1 MTLVGRHIGRYRI
14 LEELGSGGM
23 SVVYKGLD
31 TALDREVAV
40 KVLHPHLAGKDES
53 RRRLAREARAVAK
66 LHHPNI
72 LEVFD
77 FSSAEAHDA
86 FIVTEYIRGRT
97 LKTYLDEGPLEPP
110 ELAAMIIHELA
121 AALAHAHEA
130 GVIHRDLKP
139 ENVMVREDG
148 VLKLMDFGIARL
160 LDIEDRMTVTGA
172 LVGSPAHMS
181 PEIIEGLEAGP
192 EADVF
197 SLGIMFYALM
207 TGRLPFTASNTT
219 ATLKRI
225 LDGAYEDPRRRVPAL
240 SDELA
245 EICATCLQRDPAR
258 RYPNA
263 GKLRDALADALAG
276 LGFSRVGEELIS
288 FFADPPSYQRL
299 ARQRIVAALLERGE
313 RQLQEKRT
321 PRALACLNHVLALDA
336 TNERALG
343 LLKGLQRQQRRRTW
357 RRRGIRAGIGAGVA
371 LALGLGGWQLYRMNA
386 AGPETPK
393 VETVGPRA
401 EGPKGAGGTHGAATG
416 SRLPAGT
423 AAVTGTQGSTGALNG
438 GPQGAQGTGGTTG
451 TPNGAQVAGAPNGT
465 GGDNGSQGGGAQGTG
480 SGLPNGTQGTG
491 DVPGG
496 SQGASTTGAPN
507 GSRSTGAQGTGGTGT
522 PGRDATD
529 TNPRLPS
536 STDRTSRPTMVASLD
551 PQDDPKHARGGR
563 IPVSILVRPYG
574 SIRVDDGPTGTQQ
587 LAQHDVHLS
596 PGPHTITV
604 SCGYCEDATETIDV
618 KPDGE
623 NVFRLRALLKSS
635 QLALDYQPP
644 DATVRVGGVERTAHD
659 SLQHPFDI
667 RSPRGP
673 ASFQHRVEVEISS
686 PGYKTE
692 KRVVLLEPGK
702 PTTLRGSLAPE

>member
-225 LDGAYEDPRRRVPAL
+225 LDGAYEDPRRRVPTL

-313 RQLQEKRT
+313 RQLAEKRT

-343 LLKGLQRQQRRRTW
+343 LLKGIQRQQRRRTW

-371 LALGLGGWQLYRMNA
+371 LALGLGGWQMSRMNA
-386 AGPETPK
+386 STPETPE
-393 VETVGPRA
+393 VRTADPRA
-401 EGPKGAGGTHGAATG
+401 EGSKTPGAQVA
-416 SRLPAGT
+416 AGT
-423 AAVTGTQGSTGALNG
+423 AGTSG
-438 GPQGAQGTGGTTG
+438 TG
-451 TPNGAQVAGAPNGT
+451 TPNGAQGAGGTANPPDGTSTGGTTGSPDGT
-465 GGDNGSQGGGAQGTG
+465 GIPQGAQATG
-480 SGLPNGTQGTG
+480 SRP
-491 DVPGG
+491 
-496 SQGASTTGAPN
+496 
-507 GSRSTGAQGTGGTGT
+507 TGAQGTGGTGT
-522 PGRDATD
+522 PGRDALLPPPEL
-529 TNPRLPS
+529 NPRVPS
-536 STDRTSRPTMVASLD
+536 PPERTPSRPTVVASLD
-551 PQDDPKHARGGR
+551 PQDDARSARNGKL
-563 IPVSILVRPYG
+563 PVSILVRPYG
-574 SIRVDDGPTGTQQ
+574 SIRVDGGPAGTQQ

-596 PGPHTITV
+596 PGEHTVTV
-604 SCGYCEDATETIDV
+604 SCGYCEDATETIHV

-623 NVFRLRALLKSS
+623 NVFRLRALLKAS
-635 QLALDYQPP
+635 QLAMDYQPP
-644 DATVRVGGVERTAHD
+644 DATVRVGDVERAAND

>member
-1 MTLVGRHIGRYRI
+1 MSLVGRHIGRYRI

-97 LKTYLDEGPLEPP
+97 LKTYLDDGPMEPP

-181 PEIIEGLEAGP
+181 PELIEGLEAGP

-225 LDGAYEDPRRRVPAL
+225 LDGTYEDPRRRVPAL

-245 EICATCLQRDPAR
+245 EICATCLQRDPQR

-336 TNERALG
+336 TNQRALG
-343 LLKGLQRQQRRRTW
+343 LLKGIQRQQRRRTW
-357 RRRGIRAGIGAGVA
+357 RRRGLRAGIGVGVA
-371 LALGLGGWQLYRMNA
+371 IALGVGGWQWNRARNEA
-386 AGPETPK
+386 ADQATTQDRSPGS
-393 VETVGPRA
+393 G
-401 EGPKGAGGTHGAATG
+401 GATA
-416 SRLPAGT
+416 AGT
-423 AAVTGTQGSTGALNG
+423 ADPRVQGGSNGAPDGTVGAGSQAAGGGIGTPTGAPN
-438 GPQGAQGTGGTTG
+438 GAQGTGGSTDPRGAGGSTPAPKGTAIPGGATG
-451 TPNGAQVAGAPNGT
+451 LEPT
-465 GGDNGSQGGGAQGTG
+465 GKATGSQGSNGPAT
-480 SGLPNGTQGTG
+480 SGRDTL
-491 DVPGG
+491 VPPLNPE
-496 SQGASTTGAPN
+496 TTPRAPN
-507 GSRSTGAQGTGGTGT
+507 GSTPGTG
-522 PGRDATD
+522 
-529 TNPRLPS
+529 LPS
-536 STDRTSRPTMVASLD
+536 STERNPRQPLVASVE
-551 PQDDPKHARGGR
+551 PTDDPMGKHARSGR
-563 IPVSILVRPYG
+563 MPVSILVRPYG
-574 SIRVDDGPTGTQQ
+574 SIRVDGGPASTQQ
-587 LAQHDVHLS
+587 LAQHDVHVT
-596 PGPHTITV
+596 PGQHTIIV

-618 KPDGE
+618 KPEGE
-623 NVFRLRALLKSS
+623 NVFRLRALLKPS
-635 QLALDYQPP
+635 QLTMDYQPP
-644 DATVRVGGVERTAHD
+644 DAIVRVGDVEKTARD
-659 SLQHPFDI
+659 SVQHPFDI

-673 ASFQHRVEVEISS
+673 ASFQHRVEVEITS

-702 PTTLRGSLAPE
+702 PTTLRGSLSSE

>member
-1 MTLVGRHIGRYRI
+1 MSLVGRHIGRYRI

-97 LKTYLDEGPLEPP
+97 LKTYLDDGPMEPP

-225 LDGAYEDPRRRVPAL
+225 LDGTYEDPRRRVPAL

-245 EICATCLQRDPAR
+245 EICATCLQRDPQR

-343 LLKGLQRQQRRRTW
+343 LLKGIQRQQRRRTW
-357 RRRGIRAGIGAGVA
+357 RRRGLRAGIGVGLAI
-371 LALGLGGWQLYRMNA
+371 ALGLGGWQWNRA
-386 AGPETPK
+386 RQEAGA
-393 VETVGPRA
+393 RA
-401 EGPKGAGGTHGAATG
+401 
-416 SRLPAGT
+416 PAEH
-423 AAVTGTQGSTGALNG
+423 A
-438 GPQGAQGTGGTTG
+438 GTGGVVAGGASG
-451 TPNGAQVAGAPNGT
+451 TPNGAAGAGASDGSQQVAGGPN
-465 GGDNGSQGGGAQGTG
+465 A
-480 SGLPNGTQGTG
+480 
-491 DVPGG
+491 PGG
-496 SQGASTTGAPN
+496 SRVAGGPAGAP
-507 GSRSTGAQGTGGTGT
+507 SGAQAGGGPTGPLPGSDLTGRTGEARDPNAPAT
-522 PGRDATD
+522 PGRDAVAPSPPDST
-529 TNPRLPS
+529 PRAPNGAAVAERPTGTLPS
-536 STDRTSRPTMVASLD
+536 STERSPRQPLVASLD
-551 PQDDPKHARGGR
+551 ATDDTAAKSARAGR
-563 IPVSILVRPYG
+563 LPVSILVRPYG
-574 SIRVDDGPTGTQQ
+574 SIRVDGGPASPQQ
-587 LAQHDVHLS
+587 LAQHDVLVA
-596 PGPHTITV
+596 PGPHTIIV
-604 SCGYCEDATETIDV
+604 SCSYCEDSTETIDV
-618 KPDGE
+618 KAEGE
-623 NVFRLRALLKSS
+623 NVFRLRALLKPS
-635 QLALDYQPP
+635 QLTLDYQPP
-644 DATVRVGGVERTAHD
+644 DAIVRVGDEEKTARD
-659 SLQHPFDI
+659 SVQQPFDI

-686 PGYKTE
+686 PGYRTE

>member
-313 RQLQEKRT
+313 RQLAEKRT

-343 LLKGLQRQQRRRTW
+343 LLKGIQRQQRRRTW
-357 RRRGIRAGIGAGVA
+357 RRRGIRAGIAAGVA
-371 LALGLGGWQLYRMNA
+371 LALGLGGWQLIRMNA
-386 AGPETPK
+386 SAPETPK
-393 VETVGPRA
+393 VQTTDPRT
-401 EGPKGAGGTHGAATG
+401 EGSKASGSQPTAGGTTGA
-416 SRLPAGT
+416 S
-423 AAVTGTQGSTGALNG
+423 TGTQGTGAV
-438 GPQGAQGTGGTTG
+438 QGSQGTGGTAGSPDRTG
-451 TPNGAQVAGAPNGT
+451 TPQGTQATGSRPNGAQ
-465 GGDNGSQGGGAQGTG
+465 GS
-480 SGLPNGTQGTG
+480 
-491 DVPGG
+491 
-496 SQGASTTGAPN
+496 
-507 GSRSTGAQGTGGTGT
+507 GGTGT
-522 PGRDATD
+522 PGRDTD
-529 TNPRLPS
+529 LNPRVPS
-536 STDRTSRPTMVASLD
+536 PPDRTSSRPTVVASLD
-551 PQDDPKHARGGR
+551 PQDDSKPARNGKL
-563 IPVSILVRPYG
+563 PVSILVRPYG
-574 SIRVDDGPTGTQQ
+574 SIRVDGGPAGTKQ
-587 LAQHDVHLS
+587 LAQHDVQLS
-596 PGPHTITV
+596 PGEHTVIV
-604 SCGYCEDATETIDV
+604 SCDYCEDATETIDV
-618 KPDGE
+618 KPDRE
-623 NVFRLRALLKSS
+623 NVFRLRALLKAS
-635 QLALDYQPP
+635 QLAMDYQPP
-644 DATVRVGGVERTAHD
+644 DATVRVGDVERAAND

>member
-276 LGFSRVGEELIS
+276 LGFPRVGEELIS

-313 RQLQEKRT
+313 RQLAEKRT

-371 LALGLGGWQLYRMNA
+371 LALGLGGWQLYRMNSA
-386 AGPETPK
+386 SPETPK

-401 EGPKGAGGTHGAATG
+401 EGTKAADGTTTG
-416 SRLPAGT
+416 SRPPAGT
-423 AAVTGTQGSTGALNG
+423 AGATGMQGMAGTTGSPQGSPLAGAL
-438 GPQGAQGTGGTTG
+438 GAQGTGGTTG
-451 TPNGAQVAGAPNGT
+451 TPNGTQVAGNPN
-465 GGDNGSQGGGAQGTG
+465 GAQGADT
-480 SGLPNGTQGTG
+480 PT
-491 DVPGG
+491 G
-496 SQGASTTGAPN
+496 SQGAGDAQGGSQSASAPATPT
-507 GSRSTGAQGTGGTGT
+507 GSRPTGAQGTGGTGT
-522 PGRDATD
+522 PGRDAIAPPD

-536 STDRTSRPTMVASLD
+536 STDRASRPTMVASLD
-551 PQDDPKHARGGR
+551 PREDPKPARGGR
-563 IPVSILVRPYG
+563 LPVSILVRPYG
-574 SIRVDDGPTGTQQ
+574 SIRVDDGPAGTQQ
-587 LAQHDVHLS
+587 LAQHDVHLT
-596 PGPHTITV
+596 PGPHVITV

-644 DATVRVGGVERTAHD
+644 DATVRVGDAERTAHD

>member
-192 EADVF
+192 EVDVF

-225 LDGAYEDPRRRVPAL
+225 LDGAYEDPRRRVPTL

-313 RQLQEKRT
+313 RQLAEKRT

-343 LLKGLQRQQRRRTW
+343 LLKSIQRQQRRRTW
-357 RRRGIRAGIGAGVA
+357 RKRGIRAGIGAGVA
-371 LALGLGGWQLYRMNA
+371 LALG
-386 AGPETPK
+386 
-393 VETVGPRA
+393 
-401 EGPKGAGGTHGAATG
+401 
-416 SRLPAGT
+416 
-423 AAVTGTQGSTGALNG
+423 
-438 GPQGAQGTGGTTG
+438 
-451 TPNGAQVAGAPNGT
+451 
-465 GGDNGSQGGGAQGTG
+465 
-480 SGLPNGTQGTG
+480 
-491 DVPGG
+491 
-496 SQGASTTGAPN
+496 
-507 GSRSTGAQGTGGTGT
+507 
-522 PGRDATD
+522 
-529 TNPRLPS
+529 
-536 STDRTSRPTMVASLD
+536 
-551 PQDDPKHARGGR
+551 
-563 IPVSILVRPYG
+563 
-574 SIRVDDGPTGTQQ
+574 
-587 LAQHDVHLS
+587 
-596 PGPHTITV
+596 
-604 SCGYCEDATETIDV
+604 
-618 KPDGE
+618 
-623 NVFRLRALLKSS
+623 
-635 QLALDYQPP
+635 
-644 DATVRVGGVERTAHD
+644 
-659 SLQHPFDI
+659 
-667 RSPRGP
+667 
-673 ASFQHRVEVEISS
+673 
-686 PGYKTE
+686 
-692 KRVVLLEPGK
+692 
-702 PTTLRGSLAPE
+702 

>member
-225 LDGAYEDPRRRVPAL
+225 LDGAYEDPRRRVPTL

-313 RQLQEKRT
+313 RQLAEKRT

-343 LLKGLQRQQRRRTW
+343 LLKGIQRQQRRRTW
-357 RRRGIRAGIGAGVA
+357 RRRGIRVGIGAGVA
-371 LALGLGGWQLYRMNA
+371 LALGLGGWQVYRMNA
-386 AGPETPK
+386 STPETPK
-393 VETVGPRA
+393 VQPVAPRA
-401 EGPKGAGGTHGAATG
+401 DGPKAPDAQVAAGATG
-416 SRLPAGT
+416 TQGT
-423 AAVTGTQGSTGALNG
+423 GAVTGTQGTGSPDGTGTFHG
-438 GPQGAQGTGGTTG
+438 GQGTGGATGSPDGTG
-451 TPNGAQVAGAPNGT
+451 TP
-465 GGDNGSQGGGAQGTG
+465 QGTQA
-480 SGLPNGTQGTG
+480 T
-491 DVPGG
+491 
-496 SQGASTTGAPN
+496 
-507 GSRSTGAQGTGGTGT
+507 GSRPTGAQGTGGTGT
-522 PGRDATD
+522 PGRDALLPPD
-529 TNPRLPS
+529 SNPRAPS
-536 STDRTSRPTMVASLD
+536 PPERTPSRPAVVASLD
-551 PQDDPKHARGGR
+551 PQDDSKSSRAGK

-574 SIRVDDGPTGTQQ
+574 SIRVDGGPAGTQQ
-587 LAQHDVHLS
+587 LAQHDVHLT
-596 PGPHTITV
+596 PGEHTVTV

-618 KPDGE
+618 KPDRE
-623 NVFRLRALLKSS
+623 NVFRLRALLKAS
-635 QLALDYQPP
+635 QLAMDYQPP
-644 DATVRVGGVERTAHD
+644 DATVRVGDVERTASE

>member
-1 MTLVGRHIGRYRI
+1 MSLVGRHIGRYRI

-97 LKTYLDEGPLEPP
+97 LKTYLDDGPMEPP

-225 LDGAYEDPRRRVPAL
+225 LDGTYEDPRRRVPAL

-245 EICATCLQRDPAR
+245 EICATCLQRDPQR

-336 TNERALG
+336 TNARALG
-343 LLKGLQRQQRRRTW
+343 LLKGIQRQQRRRTW
-357 RRRGIRAGIGAGVA
+357 RRRGLRAGIGVGVA
-371 LALGLGGWQLYRMNA
+371 LALGLGGWHWNRVRQ
-386 AGPETPK
+386 E
-393 VETVGPRA
+393 
-401 EGPKGAGGTHGAATG
+401 
-416 SRLPAGT
+416 PAG
-423 AAVTGTQGSTGALNG
+423 A
-438 GPQGAQGTGGTTG
+438 GAQGGSRGAPTGSQAASGATG
-451 TPNGAQVAGAPNGT
+451 TPNG
-465 GGDNGSQGGGAQGTG
+465 SQGVGGA
-480 SGLPNGTQGTG
+480 N
-491 DVPGG
+491 
-496 SQGASTTGAPN
+496 GAPN
-507 GSRSTGAQGTGGTGT
+507 GSAIAGAPTGPQGAGGSPTGPQGVGGSTGAASGSDPTGPQAPSGPATS
-522 PGRDATD
+522 GRDTLVPPLNPDAT
-529 TNPRLPS
+529 PRAPNGTTAAERPPTGLPS
-536 STDRTSRPTMVASLD
+536 STERTPRQPLVASVE
-551 PQDDPKHARGGR
+551 PTDDPATKHARAGR
-563 IPVSILVRPYG
+563 LPVSILVRPYG
-574 SIRVDDGPTGTQQ
+574 SIRVDGGPASPQQ
-587 LAQHDVHLS
+587 LAQHDVHVA
-596 PGPHTITV
+596 PGPHTIIV

-618 KPDGE
+618 KPEGE
-623 NVFRLRALLKSS
+623 NVFRLRALLKPS
-635 QLALDYQPP
+635 QLTMDYQPP
-644 DATVRVGGVERTAHD
+644 DAIVRVGDVERSARD
-659 SLQHPFDI
+659 SIQQPFDI

-702 PTTLRGSLAPE
+702 PTTLRGSLKPE

>member
-288 FFADPPSYQRL
+288 FFADPPSYHRL

-313 RQLQEKRT
+313 RQLAEKRT

-343 LLKGLQRQQRRRTW
+343 LLKSIQRQQRRRTW
-357 RRRGIRAGIGAGVA
+357 RRRGIRAGIAAGVA
-371 LALGLGGWQLYRMNA
+371 LALGLGGWQLYQMNA
-386 AGPETPK
+386 SAPETPK
-393 VETVGPRA
+393 VQTEDPRA
-401 EGPKGAGGTHGAATG
+401 EGLKAPGSQSTTGGTQGTTGA
-416 SRLPAGT
+416 S
-423 AAVTGTQGSTGALNG
+423 TGTQGTGAV
-438 GPQGAQGTGGTTG
+438 QGAQGTGGTTG
-451 TPNGAQVAGAPNGT
+451 SPDGAGTPQA
-465 GGDNGSQGGGAQGTG
+465 TG
-480 SGLPNGTQGTG
+480 SRPN
-491 DVPGG
+491 
-496 SQGASTTGAPN
+496 
-507 GSRSTGAQGTGGTGT
+507 GAQGTGGTGT
-522 PGRDATD
+522 PGRDTD
-529 TNPRLPS
+529 LNPRVPS
-536 STDRTSRPTMVASLD
+536 PPDRTPSRPMVVASLD
-551 PQDDPKHARGGR
+551 PQDDSKAARNGK

-574 SIRVDDGPTGTQQ
+574 SIRVDGGPAGTKQ

-596 PGPHTITV
+596 PGEHTVIV

-618 KPDGE
+618 KPDRE
-623 NVFRLRALLKSS
+623 NVFRLRAQLKAS
-635 QLALDYQPP
+635 QLAMDYQPP
-644 DATVRVGGVERTAHD
+644 DATVRVGDVERAAND

>member
-313 RQLQEKRT
+313 RQLAEKRT

-336 TNERALG
+336 TNERALR
-343 LLKGLQRQQRRRTW
+343 LLKGIQRQQRRRTW
-357 RRRGIRAGIGAGVA
+357 RRRGIRAGIAAGVA
-371 LALGLGGWQLYRMNA
+371 LALGLGGWQLYQMNA
-386 AGPETPK
+386 SAPETPK
-393 VETVGPRA
+393 VQTEEPRT
-401 EGPKGAGGTHGAATG
+401 EGLKAPGSQSAAGGT
-416 SRLPAGT
+416 
-423 AAVTGTQGSTGALNG
+423 QGTGALN
-438 GPQGAQGTGGTTG
+438 GAQGTGGATG
-451 TPNGAQVAGAPNGT
+451 SPYGTGPLHGGQGT
-465 GGDNGSQGGGAQGTG
+465 GGTAGSSDGTGPLQGAQATG
-480 SGLPNGTQGTG
+480 PRPT
-491 DVPGG
+491 
-496 SQGASTTGAPN
+496 
-507 GSRSTGAQGTGGTGT
+507 GTGT
-522 PGRDATD
+522 PGRDALLPPTD
-529 TNPRLPS
+529 LNPRVPS
-536 STDRTSRPTMVASLD
+536 PPDRTSSRPTVVASLD
-551 PQDDPKHARGGR
+551 PQDDSKPARNGKL
-563 IPVSILVRPYG
+563 PVSILVRPYG
-574 SIRVDDGPTGTQQ
+574 SIRVDGGPAGTKQ
-587 LAQHDVHLS
+587 LAQHDVQLS
-596 PGPHTITV
+596 PGEHTIIV
-604 SCGYCEDATETIDV
+604 SCDYCEDATETIDV
-618 KPDGE
+618 KPDRE
-623 NVFRLRALLKSS
+623 NVFRLRAQLKAS
-635 QLALDYQPP
+635 QLAMDYQPP
-644 DATVRVGGVERTAHD
+644 DATVRVGDVERAAND